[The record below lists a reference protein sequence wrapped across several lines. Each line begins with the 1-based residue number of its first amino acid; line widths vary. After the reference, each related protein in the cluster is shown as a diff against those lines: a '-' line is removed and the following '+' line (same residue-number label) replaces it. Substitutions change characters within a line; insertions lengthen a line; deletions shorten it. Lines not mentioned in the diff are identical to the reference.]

1 MPLDRPL
8 ALPQGAPAGIGPD
21 ITLSAWMRRN
31 ETALPPFLLVADP
44 SVIRARAVLLG
55 LDIPIAEADPANAI
69 DTFSRDLPDI
79 PVAAGTDVAA
89 GRPHEATPQAHTPP
103 SNTHAPLTI
112 EANTTP

>member
-8 ALPQGAPAGIGPD
+8 ALTQGDPAGIGPD

-44 SVIRARAVLLG
+44 SVLRARAVLLG

-69 DTFSRDLPDI
+69 ANI
-79 PVAAGTDVAA
+79 PSAPPVFPVTAGHEDAP
-89 GRPHEATPQAHTPP
+89 GRPPKATSQET
-103 SNTHAPLTI
+103 
-112 EANTTP
+112 

>member
-8 ALPQGAPAGIGPD
+8 ALTQGDPAGIGPD

-55 LDIPIAEADPANAI
+55 LDIPIAEAAPANAI
-69 DTFSRDLPDI
+69 ATFSRALPVF
-79 PVAAGTDVAA
+79 PVAAGPEEI
-89 GRPHEATPQAHTPP
+89 GRASGRERRWQ
-103 SNTHAPLTI
+103 
-112 EANTTP
+112 EV